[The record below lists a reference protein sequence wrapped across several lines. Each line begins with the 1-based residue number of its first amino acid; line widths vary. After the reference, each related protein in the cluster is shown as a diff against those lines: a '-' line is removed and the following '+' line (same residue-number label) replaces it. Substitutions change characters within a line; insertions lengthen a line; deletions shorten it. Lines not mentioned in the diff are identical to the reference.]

1 MSNIK
6 HYIDGIRNGG
16 AYFTIDKKML
26 VESIAFA
33 VINAV
38 YTILFYLVSNWLMMI
53 YSAVSVGIFAG
64 FTTALIKKK
73 KYSATAYVTAIVVTI
88 ETILA
93 TITSGF
99 STGFAFYS
107 FVLITSSFYFTY
119 VLKKDKRNDFV
130 PLFLSLLFIL
140 IFFANYIID
149 KVMTAPIYAIEN
161 KGFSITFFALNLVIC
176 FGATI
181 VFNFL
186 FLWEISL
193 KETTLESQN
202 ETLTDMA
209 HKDPLTKLLNRR
221 NMNDF
226 LDKSAEDMKLT
237 GKRFSLILGDID
249 DFKHVNDTYGHDA
262 GDAVLVNIAEII
274 RSSVRA
280 NDAVCRWGGEEFLI
294 LINASGETA
303 SNTAERIRKSIENTT
318 IAYKDQE
325 IKVTMTF
332 GLAEAIP
339 GYKVDALIHQAD
351 DKLYIGKNSGKN
363 TVII

>member
-1 MSNIK
+1 MFVAGVALAIFN
-6 HYIDGIRNGG
+6 
-16 AYFTIDKKML
+16 
-26 VESIAFA
+26 V
-33 VINAV
+33 V
-38 YTILFYLVSNWLMMI
+38 YTVLFYFMENWPMMI
-53 YSAVSVGIFAG
+53 YSAVSV
-64 FTTALIKKK
+64 ALFSGAVIGLCKAKKHLQ
-73 KYSATAYVTAIVVTI
+73 AAILISIIVLLQTF
-88 ETILA
+88 LA
-93 TITSGF
+93 TVTSGF
-99 STGFAFYS
+99 RTGFSIYNFGL
-107 FVLITSSFYFTY
+107 VTGSFYFTY
-119 VLKKDKRNDFV
+119 ALKKDKRNDLI
-130 PLFLSLLFIL
+130 PL
-140 IFFANYIID
+140 IFSVFCIICYFINYGISLMID
-149 KVMTAPIYAIEN
+149 PMYPVSKEIFVNILYV
-161 KGFSITFFALNLVIC
+161 LNLLLGFI
-176 FGATI
+176 I
-181 VFNFL
+181 IIIFNFL

-193 KETTLESQN
+193 KETTLEDQN
-202 ETLTDMA
+202 EALSDMA

-221 NMNDF
+221 NMNEI

-262 GDAVLVNIAEII
+262 GDAVLVNVAEII

-303 SNTAERIRKSIENTT
+303 SNTAERIRKSIQASTVQ
-318 IAYKDQE
+318 YKDQA

>member
-1 MSNIK
+1 MSNLK
-6 HYIDGIRNGG
+6 HYIEGVKSG
-16 AYFTIDKKML
+16 ASYFTIERKMF
-26 VESIAFA
+26 VASIALAIFN
-33 VINAV
+33 VI
-38 YTILFYLVSNWLMMI
+38 YTVLFYFMENWPMMI
-53 YSAVSVGIFAG
+53 YSAVCILIFFG
-64 FTTALIKKK
+64 GMLALIKKG
-73 KYSATAYVTAIVVTI
+73 KYNIVACAMALVVVI
-88 ETILA
+88 ETVMA
-93 TITSGF
+93 TITAGF
-99 STGFAFYS
+99 SAGFSIYNFAL
-107 FVLITSSFYFTY
+107 VAGSFYFSY
-119 VLKKDKRNDFV
+119 VLRKDKRNDV
-130 PLFLSLLFIL
+130 LPLVLSIIFIILYVGNYVLDIIFEPLYPVKHVGLTHSLFIL
-140 IFFANYIID
+140 NHVIGFATI
-149 KVMTAPIYAIEN
+149 
-161 KGFSITFFALNLVIC
+161 
-176 FGATI
+176 I

-193 KETTLESQN
+193 KETTLENQN
-202 ETLTDMA
+202 ETLSDMA

-262 GDAVLVNIAEII
+262 GDAVLVNVADII

-303 SNTAERIRKSIENTT
+303 SNTAERIRRSIENSS
-318 IAYKDQE
+318 IDYKGQE

-339 GYKVDALIHQAD
+339 GYKIEALIHQAD